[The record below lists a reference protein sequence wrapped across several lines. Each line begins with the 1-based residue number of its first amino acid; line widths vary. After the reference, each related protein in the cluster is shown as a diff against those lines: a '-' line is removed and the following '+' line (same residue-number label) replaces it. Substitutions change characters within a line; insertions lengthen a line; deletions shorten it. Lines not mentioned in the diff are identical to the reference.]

1 MNQKIE
7 VIYEDRDLIV
17 CRKLP
22 GIPVQTAKLA
32 QLDMVSLLR
41 NYYIEKGEEDTQ
53 IFVVH
58 RLDQPVE
65 GVIIFARNQRAAA
78 ELSRQS
84 RERKMDKIYLALAE
98 GIFTEPSGVLE
109 DYLWHDRKTNSS
121 RVVEQGTQGAKMA
134 RLAYEVEN
142 VYHMQDNSAD
152 KIFDRQVQ
160 QLSDIIVTTDTNYV
174 FQLYYNESYGKKFI
188 EYIGR
193 NTGKGTEW
201 YPKLK
206 ASYEE
211 GKITA
216 KAMEKTS
223 ETIEKLELIY
233 RGGLVDQREGNS
245 PELNAE
251 FNVTQTGWYILRAT
265 SSTGKLRYAW
275 VRAANTL
282 LAPKIEINTAG
293 EQENGWYGK
302 DNVPVTVKI
311 TAASESTKGI
321 YYSLDRWASE
331 EYVDR
336 KNSHNRKYKQS
347 RNNNS
352 IRLCNR

>member
-160 QLSDIIVTTDTNYV
+160 QLSDIVQPGSAV
-174 FQLYYNESYGKKFI
+174 SLVRVQLLTGRHHQIRVQMAHAGYPLVGDRKYNPGGRGSVP
-188 EYIGR
+188 IGLCAVKIAFVHPA
-193 NTGKGTEW
+193 TG
-201 YPKLK
+201 
-206 ASYEE
+206 
-211 GKITA
+211 
-216 KAMEKTS
+216 KAMEFAV
-223 ETIEKLELIY
+223 EPQGQAFQLM
-233 RGGLVDQREGNS
+233 NS
-245 PELNAE
+245 ACG
-251 FNVTQTGWYILRAT
+251 Q
-265 SSTGKLRYAW
+265 
-275 VRAANTL
+275 
-282 LAPKIEINTAG
+282 
-293 EQENGWYGK
+293 
-302 DNVPVTVKI
+302 
-311 TAASESTKGI
+311 
-321 YYSLDRWASE
+321 
-331 EYVDR
+331 
-336 KNSHNRKYKQS
+336 
-347 RNNNS
+347 
-352 IRLCNR
+352 